1 MLGLPRFY
9 LPFALTTK
17 YKEAEELRRAKHGEG
32 LPAIQVGARYRVNAS
47 LKVDVGGRGPIAK
60 TKSSVRAVCSS
71 TAWTPDVSVGRT
83 FEVVGL

>member
-1 MLGLPRFY
+1 M
-9 LPFALTTK
+9 
-17 YKEAEELRRAKHGEG
+17 
-32 LPAIQVGARYRVNAS
+32 NAS

-71 TAWTPDVSVGRT
+71 IAWTPDVSVGRT